1 MKENKVK
8 RFLIITLFMMV
19 CSLFSSNASLYK
31 PDLSDIV
38 TTNLSSVNFMDFRLN
53 RKVLTDEVQQYI
65 DRISP
70 KSNLL
75 IANYIV
81 DYSLEYNLDI
91 CFVLAQTQIETNFGT
106 LGVGRSTSRYS
117 LFGVCKSYTNY
128 DDAVKDYCRLV
139 RTSYLGTVK
148 TENDLMRNYVT
159 LSGKRYASNRK
170 YEVSLRKLYTKIKN
184 TTKIY
189 ELQKGLK
196 N

>member
-19 CSLFSSNASLYK
+19 CSLFSSNASLYR
-31 PDLSDIV
+31 PDLTDIV
-38 TTNLSSVNFMDFRLN
+38 TTNLSSTSILEIQSKKILV
-53 RKVLTDEVQQYI
+53 DEVQQYI

-91 CFVLAQTQIETNFGT
+91 CFVLAQTQIETHFGA

-128 DDAVKDYCRLV
+128 DNAVKDYCRLV

-148 TENDLMRNYVT
+148 TENDLMKKYVT

-170 YEVSLRKLYTKIKN
+170 YEVSLRKLYKKIKN